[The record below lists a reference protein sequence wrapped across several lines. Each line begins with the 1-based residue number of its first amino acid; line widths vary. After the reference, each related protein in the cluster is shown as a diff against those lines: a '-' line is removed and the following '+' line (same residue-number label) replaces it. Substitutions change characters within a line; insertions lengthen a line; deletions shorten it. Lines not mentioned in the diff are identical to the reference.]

1 MECGKLGRYLT
12 AMDES
17 RFVVTDDFRTL
28 NAVSSDASAMASV
41 CSKDSLVAQAALL
54 PLGLKA
60 SRGSTMIKD
69 IYGELFELIENQTLN
84 PEVQV
89 SAKAIMEAGFT
100 EQGIREVASAL
111 SEKLTPARTRYR
123 DFLVTIKQLSQKQIS
138 AGDFRDEFMSFTYD
152 VAGKL
157 DFGIYSYCIDRI
169 FQHEHVPAEA
179 KALLTV
185 EVLKFPPLIRREL
198 VSNILSHTN
207 PNPSLSRFIQKEMEQ
222 RLEPEAAMEITLLV
236 SMKSDHV
243 SLHDLEA
250 MAGRA

>member
-100 EQGIREVASAL
+100 EQGIRDAVAAGVQ
-111 SEKLTPARTRYR
+111 EPA
-123 DFLVTIKQLSQKQIS
+123 
-138 AGDFRDEFMSFTYD
+138 AA
-152 VAGKL
+152 VAA
-157 DFGIYSYCIDRI
+157 F
-169 FQHEHVPAEA
+169 V
-179 KALLTV
+179 
-185 EVLKFPPLIRREL
+185 REL
-198 VSNILSHTN
+198 
-207 PNPSLSRFIQKEMEQ
+207 R
-222 RLEPEAAMEITLLV
+222 
-236 SMKSDHV
+236 SD
-243 SLHDLEA
+243 D
-250 MAGRA
+250 G